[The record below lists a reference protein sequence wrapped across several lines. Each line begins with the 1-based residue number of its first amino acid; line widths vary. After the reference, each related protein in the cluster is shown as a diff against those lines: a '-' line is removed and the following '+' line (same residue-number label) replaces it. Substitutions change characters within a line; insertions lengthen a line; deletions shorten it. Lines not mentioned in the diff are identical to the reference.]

1 MTAPGSPPRR
11 SDRILLGSLLLVLA
25 LVTTLSPIRNYD
37 YWWHLKTGAL
47 VVERG
52 EVPRSD
58 PYSFTAA
65 GTPWVDH
72 EWLAQVVMFLV
83 HRSAGP
89 ALLVLL
95 KSGLLCGLAFWAAR
109 HLEREGHGPA
119 GTAVLLVPAL
129 IGGAFRFDVRPE
141 LATLLLV
148 PASLALALRARR
160 TASRVPLIGIA
171 ALTVVGANLHVGVIL
186 LPVFLALAAAA
197 TFVWGALGRG
207 EQESHGVEPD
217 HGRRTT
223 GFALSLLATAF
234 ATALLIG
241 ANPYGY
247 RLYRVPFDLRA
258 LLSGLP
264 WPNLEWVRP
273 TFETL
278 PLLYVCGGASLMI
291 LLLGRKSLDPITAP
305 ALVASLAL
313 ALLHARNAGLF
324 FLLLPWGLAR
334 PLRALVERLKTTPL
348 YLRGTGGDAVRPGFI
363 AASVLLVCG
372 VPLLF
377 WLQPQTG
384 LGLGVARDND
394 PSGLVDFLQRE
405 RVTGFLY
412 NDVKFGG
419 YLVWRRYP
427 ETQVFIDS
435 RNEIYGDL
443 LHDIARSMQEP
454 QTWKA
459 FLERRGIEAAMLRYQ
474 PTLQKVLYT
483 SPDGTQHPGERA
495 FAATYFPQSDWA
507 VVFWDDEGMIL
518 VRRDAAHQDVIARQE
533 YRALHPEDWRF
544 QWAGALIGQV
554 PAGPILA
561 DLERKLREDPHCAR
575 ALELQKRFAMF
586 TSNAAE
592 NAPGGAGR

>member
-1 MTAPGSPPRR
+1 MSAPGPAPRR
-11 SDRILLGSLLLVLA
+11 SDRVLLGGLLLVLA

-72 EWLAQVVMFLV
+72 EWLAQVAMFLV
-83 HRSAGP
+83 HRSTGP
-89 ALLVLL
+89 GLLVLL

-160 TASRVPLIGIA
+160 TGSRAPLFGIA
-171 ALTVVGANLHVGVIL
+171 ALTVLGANLHVGVIL
-186 LPVFLALAAAA
+186 IPVFLTLAATA
-197 TFVWGALGRG
+197 TFGWDRLTP
-207 EQESHGVEPD
+207 VEPD
-217 HGRRTT
+217 RPR
-223 GFALSLLATAF
+223 GFALPLAATAC

-247 RLYRVPFDLRA
+247 RLYRVPFELRA
-258 LLSGLP
+258 LLSRLP
-264 WPNLEWVRP
+264 WPNLEWVPP
-273 TFETL
+273 TFATL
-278 PLLYVCGGASLMI
+278 PFLYVCGGAALLI
-291 LLLGRKSLDPITAP
+291 LLLGFKSLDPIAAP

-348 YLRGTGGDAVRPGFI
+348 YRRGTGGDAVRPGFI
-363 AASVLLVCG
+363 AAAVLLVCG

-377 WLQPQTG
+377 WLQPQAS

-394 PSGLVDFLQRE
+394 PRGLVDFLE
-405 RVTGFLY
+405 RQGVTGNLY
-412 NDVKFGG
+412 NDVRFGG
-419 YLVWRRYP
+419 YLVWRRFP
-427 ETQVFIDS
+427 EARVFVDG

-443 LHDIARSMQEP
+443 LHDIALSMQGPE
-454 QTWKA
+454 TWKA

-474 PTLQKVLYT
+474 PTLQKVLYRA
-483 SPDGTQHPGERA
+483 PDGTQHPGERA

-507 VVFWDDEGMIL
+507 IVFWDDDGMIL

-575 ALELQKRFAMF
+575 ALELQKRFATF
-586 TSNAAE
+586 ASNAAE

>member
-1 MTAPGSPPRR
+1 M
-11 SDRILLGSLLLVLA
+11 VLA

-52 EVPRSD
+52 EIPRSD

-72 EWLAQVVMFLV
+72 EWLAQVAMVLV

-119 GTAVLLVPAL
+119 GTAILLMPAL

-141 LATLLLV
+141 LATLLFV

-160 TASRVPLIGIA
+160 TGSRAPLIGIA
-171 ALTVVGANLHVGVIL
+171 ALTVLGANLHVGAIL
-186 LPVFLALAAAA
+186 IPVFLALAAAA
-197 TFVWGALGRG
+197 TLVRGALTR
-207 EQESHGVEPD
+207 EEPD
-217 HGRRTT
+217 RASRSM
-223 GFALSLLATAF
+223 GFALRLAATAC

-247 RLYRVPFDLRA
+247 RLYRVPFELRA

-273 TFETL
+273 TFATL
-278 PLLYVCGGASLMI
+278 PFLYVCGGAALLI
-291 LLLGRKSLDPITAP
+291 LLLGFKSLDPITAP

-348 YLRGTGGDAVRPGFI
+348 YRRGTGGDAVRPGFI
-363 AASVLLVCG
+363 AAAVLLMCG

-377 WLQPQTG
+377 WLQPQTS

-394 PSGLVDFLQRE
+394 PSGLVDFLDRE
-405 RVTGFLY
+405 RVGGNLY
-412 NDVKFGG
+412 NDVRFGG
-419 YLVWRRYP
+419 YLVWRRFP
-427 ETQVFIDS
+427 EARVFVDG
-435 RNEIYGDL
+435 RNEIYGAL
-443 LHDIARSMQEP
+443 LHDIAQSMQGPE
-454 QTWKA
+454 TWKA

-483 SPDGTQHPGERA
+483 APDGKQHPGERA
-495 FAATYFPQSDWA
+495 FAATYFPRSDWA
-507 VVFWDDEGMIL
+507 IVFWDDDGMIL

-561 DLERKLREDPHCAR
+561 DLERKLREDPLCAR
-575 ALELQKRFAMF
+575 ALEIQKRFAMF
-586 TSNAAE
+586 ASNAAE
-592 NAPGGAGR
+592 NAPGGVGR